1 MVGRTQMFL
10 CFQFKNKQN
19 LEFPYLYQTGL
30 GVDVNGHHVSFTGA
44 YMFLPVKLTT
54 AQTVSSRSL
63 LENIVALYKKNHEM
77 SGK

>member
-30 GVDVNGHHVSFTGA
+30 GVDVN
-44 YMFLPVKLTT
+44 
-54 AQTVSSRSL
+54 
-63 LENIVALYKKNHEM
+63 
-77 SGK
+77 